1 MSPRIPQTQLSRIYM
16 ANTTAPYTTQIW
28 ERPAIRT
35 YIHVI
40 WYHSHVSREEA
51 ERKKLTE
58 KRIQKSENVFPL
70 LSLFSVGC
78 LLVLQFSTITQSSVR
93 LAHSLSPTPPKKK
106 KNFHVHRYCLP
117 HTQLML
123 NCCCCF
129 LKKLKRNLQFFHFSS
144 SIWCFFSLQNE
155 NFVLAAQILQ
165 HIGYDEL

>member
-1 MSPRIPQTQLSRIYM
+1 MERVLSAKQRKNSRVWMSPRIPQTQLSRIYM

-28 ERPAIRT
+28 ERPAIHT

-51 ERKKLTE
+51 ERKKLIE

-78 LLVLQFSTITQSSVR
+78 VFLFFSFPPS
-93 LAHSLSPTPPKKK
+93 HSQAFVSLTLSPTPTKKK

-144 SIWCFFSLQNE
+144 SIWCFFSL
-155 NFVLAAQILQ
+155 
-165 HIGYDEL
+165 